1 MKKYCETCK
10 KEFEAQ
16 QSNHKYCSDKCRKIG
31 IKNYRKT
38 FQNNYWKTHPKEYA
52 DNQKLKRDNNYEARL
67 KVIHHY
73 SNGINHCACC
83 GEFHIEFL
91 EIDHINGGGT
101 QERIKNDIWG
111 NTFIKWLIDNDYPEG
126 YQVIC
131 ANCNKAKGHKKQKV
145 CPVHHPELYL

>member
-1 MKKYCETCK
+1 MIVMKKYCETCK

-73 SNGINHCACC
+73 SNGINH
-83 GEFHIEFL
+83 
-91 EIDHINGGGT
+91 
-101 QERIKNDIWG
+101 
-111 NTFIKWLIDNDYPEG
+111 YPEG